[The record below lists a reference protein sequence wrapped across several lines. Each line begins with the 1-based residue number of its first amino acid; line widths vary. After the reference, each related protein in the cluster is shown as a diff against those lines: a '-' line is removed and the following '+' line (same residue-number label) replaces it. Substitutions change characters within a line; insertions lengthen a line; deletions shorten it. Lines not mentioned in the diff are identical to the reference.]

1 MIVKNT
7 QTITANKAEQVSR
20 DSAQDVVIAG
30 KVDVTDFVADQKR
43 QDAALKAESGRL
55 DAVNNVQDGLIATN
69 SKNIA
74 VNTDDITNLKKV
86 DAALGVQITTNNTTI
101 NDRVD
106 KVVTAQKGVDI
117 EQDRLIALNANR
129 FDGLSDRV
137 NSLDKT
143 LSSGI
148 SSAMALSAMPTM
160 SQPGAHMITGG
171 SGHFNGAS
179 SVAIGATGTTDDGK
193 YSYKI
198 GGTYTKDGGSGFSMG
213 GGYRWK

>member
-1 MIVKNT
+1 M
-7 QTITANKAEQVSR
+7 
-20 DSAQDVVIAG
+20 
-30 KVDVTDFVADQKR
+30 
-43 QDAALKAESGRL
+43 
-55 DAVNNVQDGLIATN
+55 QDGLIATN
-69 SKNIA
+69 SKNITI
-74 VNTDDITNLKKV
+74 NTDDIINLKKV